1 MPWETRETMDLR
13 CKFVLLAREREENFS
28 EVCRDFGISRA
39 TGYKWLERYEE
50 GGVTSLVDRSKRPQ
64 NCPFETPVES
74 VLEIVR
80 IRTLKPTWGAKKIH
94 ARMEKTFE
102 GVIPSRVTI
111 ERILE
116 RSGLVERRKRR
127 RASRNSIDA
136 SVIVPEKCNDVW
148 TADFKGWWHTR
159 DKNRV
164 EPLTIRDEYS
174 KFIIDIRAMA
184 TTQQKFVKDSFRD
197 AFERYGL
204 PRYIRSDNGTPFVSP
219 HGLCGLTQLSV
230 WWIKLGIHP
239 NRIPPASP
247 QKNGGHER
255 MHRDIKAELQKHA
268 GRDLRH
274 QQQLFDIWKDE
285 FNTERPHEAL
295 KMKTPSDVYKRSL
308 RKYDPK
314 EPPFEY
320 PCTWEVRKVNGIA
333 ETNWKCRKIYL
344 SKALIGE
351 YVGVEE
357 LDEARVRFWFG
368 DYPLCIVDSLQMRG
382 QQRIYSR

>member
-1 MPWETRETMDLR
+1 MPWETNETMDLR
-13 CKFVLLAREREENFS
+13 YKFILLAKERGANIAELSRE
-28 EVCRDFGISRA
+28 FGINRK

-50 GGVTSLVDRSKRPQ
+50 QGVDGLRDQSRRPLRS
-64 NCPFETPVES
+64 PFETPGEAVIE
-74 VLEIVR
+74 VVKV
-80 IRTLKPTWGAKKIH
+80 RTLKPTWGGKKIH
-94 ARMEKTFE
+94 AYLERHYNGE
-102 GVIPSRVTI
+102 IPSRTTI

-116 RSGLVERRKRR
+116 RSGLVERRRRR
-127 RASRNSIDA
+127 RARRNSIDE

-148 TADFKGWWHTR
+148 TTDFKGWWHTK

-174 KFIIDIRAMA
+174 KFIIDIRGMA
-184 TTQQKFVKDSFRD
+184 TTQQKFVKECFRE

-255 MHRDIKAELQKHA
+255 MHRDMKAELQKYA
-268 GRDLRH
+268 GKDLPH
-274 QQQLFDIWKDE
+274 QQQLFNIWREE
-285 FNTERPHEAL
+285 FNTVRPHEAL
-295 KMKTPSDVYKRSL
+295 QQKTPSEIYKRSL

-314 EPPFEY
+314 EPDFEY
-320 PCTWEVRKVNGIA
+320 PCGWEVRKVNGIA

-351 YVGVEE
+351 YVGIEE
-357 LDEARVRFWFG
+357 LDDSKIRFWFG
-368 DYPLCIVDSLQMRG
+368 DYPLCIVDSLQMKG